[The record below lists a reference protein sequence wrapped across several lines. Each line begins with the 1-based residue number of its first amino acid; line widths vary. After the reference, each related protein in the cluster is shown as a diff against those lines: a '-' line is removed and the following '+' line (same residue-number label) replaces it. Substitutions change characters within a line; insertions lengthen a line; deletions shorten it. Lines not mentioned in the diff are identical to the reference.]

1 MSIAG
6 FAFEPRLAPS
16 RRWQGLSLALALACV
31 SGLGAI
37 LIATSGASITQ
48 AATAFYEGAFGSKGA
63 ILETLVQAT
72 PLIFTGL
79 AMVVAFRASVWN
91 IGGEGQ
97 FFAGAMATIAVT
109 RMWPDLPG
117 PFLIT
122 GVIVAAAIGGAIW
135 GFIPGL
141 LKARFGVNEVVV
153 TVMLNYV
160 MLYLVSYIV
169 GGVWRDPSSFYI
181 QTSQIPTQAW
191 LPTLLTPGRLH
202 LGFLLALV
210 TAGIVSFLLH
220 RSVLGYEISAVGA
233 NPVASRYRGISVAKV
248 VVAVMIISGALA
260 GLAGGVEV
268 AGVYHRVRL
277 DISTGYGFAGIIVA
291 LLGQLS
297 PVGTVLAAILFGA
310 LVNGS
315 TAMQISAGVPVAL
328 VYAIQGLTLIFVLG
342 ASVLSRY
349 RIRRARRGV

>member
-1 MSIAG
+1 MAIAG
-6 FAFEPRLAPS
+6 FALKPRLAPS
-16 RRWQGLSLALALACV
+16 RRWQGLSLALALCCV
-31 SGLGAI
+31 SAVGAV
-37 LIATSGASITQ
+37 LIATSGASIT
-48 AATAFYEGAFGSKGA
+48 AAAAAFYDGALGSKGA

-79 AMVVAFRASVWN
+79 AVVIAFRAKVWN

-109 RMWPDLPG
+109 RAFPDLPG
-117 PFLIT
+117 PLLIA
-122 GVIVAAAIGGAIW
+122 GVVIGAAIGGALW
-135 GFIPGL
+135 GFVPGV
-141 LKARFGVNEVVV
+141 LKARFGANEVVV

-181 QTSQIPTQAW
+181 QTSTIPTQAW
-191 LPTLLTPGRLH
+191 LPHLLTPGRLH

-210 TAGIVSFLLH
+210 SAVLVSFLLR

-233 NPVASRYRGISVAKV
+233 NPVASRYRGISVGMV
-248 VVAVMIISGALA
+248 VIVVMILSGAMA
-260 GLAGGVEV
+260 GLAGGLEV
-268 AGVYHRVRL
+268 AGVHHRVRL

-297 PVGTVLAAILFGA
+297 PSGTVLAAILFGA

-349 RIRRARRGV
+349 QIRRVDPSV